1 MFPGKSS
8 VPAGCLWSLRVWLRV
23 NGVDHRLFGEDE
35 LWVAKDPDFN
45 AIGDASF
52 ARLRNLD
59 GGEQVYHG
67 YVGKALVTFTIKYV
81 HIIYFFLVFKEIL
94 VFFIFLFRWECVS
107 NKLYKYSLMY
117 EASGVGDILF
127 EDFRLRLDGDPRA
140 VTFLILCVCFSS
152 LYFFLNKIKIKIF
165 GFACSFFVIFCSTVP
180 NVSMPVGASHKLRVW
195 LRSIVPLRSADAST
209 SYVLPFN
216 DSYIYQ
222 RIWKYDSF
230 KIGGKLEF
238 ETLGSKMTMGFSS
251 GMPETI
257 VMPNPPPL
265 DLHSST
271 PSIQKERK
279 EEF

>member
-1 MFPGKSS
+1 

-23 NGVDHRLFGEDE
+23 NSVDHRLFGEDE

-67 YVGKALVTFTIKYV
+67 YVGKALVTFTI
-81 HIIYFFLVFKEIL
+81 
-94 VFFIFLFRWECVS
+94 RWECIS

-140 VTFLILCVCFSS
+140 LTFLIF
-152 LYFFLNKIKIKIF
+152 
-165 GFACSFFVIFCSTVP
+165 TTP
-180 NVSMPVGASHKLRVW
+180 TVSMPAGASHKLCVW
-195 LRSIVPLRSADAST
+195 IRSLVPLGSADPST

-222 RIWKYDSF
+222 RIWKCDSF
-230 KIGGKLEF
+230 KIGGRLEF

-271 PSIQKERK
+271 LSIFK
-279 EEF
+279 EEKEHF